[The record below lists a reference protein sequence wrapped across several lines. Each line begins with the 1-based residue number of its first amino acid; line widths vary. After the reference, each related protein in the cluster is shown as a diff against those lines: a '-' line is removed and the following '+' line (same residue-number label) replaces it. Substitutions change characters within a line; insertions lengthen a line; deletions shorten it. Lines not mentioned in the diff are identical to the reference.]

1 MAMTAESPSARK
13 AAMAVP
19 MPSEAA
25 PTSAGPARAAPV
37 AIAPRVSAVPVMGI
51 IGPAVVAI
59 TESITKAVSIAIV
72 RHGIREPT
80 VTKSGVGVA
89 IKAIVV
95 GWRGS
100 IAIAIHRPLAI
111 SCTS

>member
-1 MAMTAESPSARK
+1 MAMTAESPAARK
-13 AAMAVP
+13 ATMAIP

-59 TESITKAVSIAIV
+59 TEAVSIAIV

-100 IAIAIHRPLAI
+100 IAIAIHRSLAI